1 MPLFDREL
9 LVMTEECVYND
20 GLDWPKRHWII
31 DGRIEDKLVPI
42 STLPM
47 PPVEEHAPRGGRYG
61 GHNIHE
67 NRPGPSFRSSE
78 IIVSTSFNSGVR
90 VHDIRDPFQPKE
102 IAYYV
107 PECPPNSKIGSI
119 QINDVYVDE
128 NAIVY
133 AVDRFSGGLYILEMD
148 I

>member
-1 MPLFDREL
+1 
-9 LVMTEECVYND
+9 
-20 GLDWPKRHWII
+20 
-31 DGRIEDKLVPI
+31 
-42 STLPM
+42 M
-47 PPVEEHAPRGGRYG
+47 PPVEEFAPRGGRYG

-67 NRPGPSFRSSE
+67 NRPGPAFRSSE
-78 IIVSTSFNSGVR
+78 IIISSFFNGGVR
-90 VHDIRDPFQPKE
+90 VHDISDPYQPRE

-107 PECPPNSKIGSI
+107 PEAPANSRVPSI

-133 AVDRFSGGLYILEMD
+133 AVDRWAGGLYILEMD